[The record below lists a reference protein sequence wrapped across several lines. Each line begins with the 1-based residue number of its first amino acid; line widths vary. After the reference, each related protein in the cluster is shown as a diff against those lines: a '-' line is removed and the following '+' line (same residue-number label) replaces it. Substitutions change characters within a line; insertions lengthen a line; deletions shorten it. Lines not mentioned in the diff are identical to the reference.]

1 MVAAQQDGQRQLVR
15 SVMSGVEQML
25 QEQMGKLGQCF
36 EQHAAEIQTTNDNLG
51 SDNAGV
57 VSTISGMQQVS

>member
-1 MVAAQQDGQRQLVR
+1 
-15 SVMSGVEQML
+15 MSGVEQML